1 MKLEISRNFSFGK
14 ILDKSERII
23 KDVIGETA
31 EVVVET
37 STKFIKEG
45 KVKPDILTSTKT
57 RKRRKG
63 SPTPDIPLMDTGNL
77 VNTMK
82 VVENGFQIVEYG
94 WYHHNGV
101 GKNKTR
107 SFLPFTKDMKNFK
120 DFTKFNEKINNRFAE
135 RIRKAMKSS
144 KKIQ

>member
-37 STKFIKEG
+37 STKFIKS
-45 KVKPDILTSTKT
+45 KQVKPPLKPATLA
-57 RKRRKG
+57 RRRARG
-63 SPTPDIPLMDTGNL
+63 NSDDTPLLDTGNL
-77 VNTMK
+77 VKTMK
-82 VVENGFQIVEYG
+82 VVKDGFEIADYG
-94 WYHHNGV
+94 LRHHSGE
-101 GKNKTR
+101 R
-107 SFLPFTKDMKNFK
+107 RPMRPFLPFTKGMTNFK

>member
-1 MKLEISRNFSFGK
+1 MKLQISRNFSFSK

-37 STKFIKEG
+37 STKFIRDG
-45 KVKPDILTSTKT
+45 KVRPDILTITKD
-57 RKRRKG
+57 RKRAKG

-82 VVENGFQIVEYG
+82 VVGSGFQMAEYG
-94 WYHHNGV
+94 WIHHNGI

-107 SFLPFTKDMKNFK
+107 MFLPFTEDMKNFK
-120 DFTKFNEKINNRFAE
+120 DFTQFNEKINNRFAE